1 MSWPNSWPAVQQ
13 QQQPAG
19 MVPSY
24 PPPAGSAAAAATP
37 SIQAGADYGSAVSSY
52 NQWQWQQY
60 QQQYAQWHAQYG
72 EQYAQQT
79 GNALPPVATPM
90 PSVAAAVPTVFAA
103 APTLPSFP
111 PVNLVAPPPPA
122 EPHPDELKSQTN
134 QQKPP
139 LPEEQSAEEIA
150 FDEQFHKWEQEFEVW
165 KRNNSNHPDKKAYR
179 DYEQKCE
186 ERRKKLLERRE
197 QLRRKRIEKNA
208 SQAAAPTPPATVPPP
223 PPPSDPEQPTG
234 NGAQLANVFTHAS
247 AGAHSSGSG
256 IPGLDL
262 ISENPPPPAL
272 KKPKLEPDADPVV
285 AVIDLVENDPPD
297 QKPTLNGMN
306 QDPDNRRPQETNV
319 DAISSLLNDP
329 KVNALLQLVG
339 NTMASAG
346 SNGGGDGAV
355 GAATN
360 PLMAALAQL
369 THNRSGGGDG
379 DLLKQLQNTVE
390 NRPNGSCRNERS
402 GPETAR
408 FLSSPASSVASS
420 SRTTLP
426 DSYDP
431 RIPPPMIDVDLS
443 QPPPMVSRGR
453 NHKGPQTQ
461 RRDRWSGNA
470 PDRFEHPR
478 FRGSPVAKMAR
489 FDRPPPPLA
498 AAAAAEYQIDPE
510 LGRPVAVPKPLWM
523 TEDEYQEIYDRY
535 EDVQSFDERKHKMEL
550 AIQVLRQ
557 NKIRAGQLPPGYE
570 RPLLSARGG
579 MPRPLI
585 KTEIKHEPTDEY
597 FQPTQV
603 FDYSNC
609 RSVPPPTVT
618 QEPPRIGRVI
628 DYGHQGAGSHGV
640 YRPNDRRNLQTRL
653 RNAQNGSS
661 GADEN
666 QFVHGSQRFDYN
678 HSSVSNAATSSSGN
692 CSAEQRA
699 DQQWA
704 MAAATLPH
712 NKSIDRS
719 VSSLQRLAEMH
730 LNPNP
735 EESNPHYPCKFIL
748 MNDNRPNCL
757 STKRAKRPSSIR
769 KQKLKQQLQQQ
780 QQKEPA
786 GGSSGAAVVPTG
798 PEPNS
803 EPGLEELSSD
813 NDIEDD
819 RPDWGNSTDEGAA
832 GGRQECKSEP
842 RDDDR
847 SESVV
852 SSQSFQQHGLP
863 PRMIDIEELLLPP
876 GRFNRPPRICLLVRG
891 LPGSG
896 KSHLARLIKA
906 KEQGFGG
913 PSPRVLSLD
922 DYFLVDKEVEERDPV
937 SGKLT
942 KVVRAEYEFDGEM
955 EELYIQ
961 NLIKAF
967 KRTISERLFNF
978 VIVDCCNHRL
988 EYYCEFHNYARSNGF
1003 KVYTCTMQTDVDAC
1017 VEQNVHHR
1025 TAEEIQVYADNWA
1038 MAPDEHVQLN
1048 FNSLL
1053 EPDRSDTNAVVTD
1066 MDIAGDDESLPDVDS
1081 GQNELE
1087 HANASQDDSNDDSA
1101 AGTAECDLFA
1111 SKWDNDTSEQNLA
1124 RLDGTSKPLKR
1135 PPTLEDYLQLDSD
1148 DDDGNGDDGD
1158 GDGDD
1163 AEGREKVAGVGD
1175 AVSKKKKRVRWADVE
1190 ERKAQR
1196 KMRQVGFVVGVTD
1209 WSRMMDPTKGSS
1221 ALTQTKYIER
1231 VKKPSDGK

>member
-13 QQQPAG
+13 QQQQPAG
-19 MVPSY
+19 LVPSY
-24 PPPAGSAAAAATP
+24 PPPVGSAAVATSSIAAGTDF
-37 SIQAGADYGSAVSSY
+37 GALSSY

-90 PSVAAAVPTVFAA
+90 PSAVATVPTVFAA
-103 APTLPSFP
+103 VPTLPSFP
-111 PVNLVAPPPPA
+111 PVNLVAPPPPS

-197 QLRRKRIEKNA
+197 QLRRKRMEKNA
-208 SQAAAPTPPATVPPP
+208 SQAVPAPPPTVPPP
-223 PPPSDPEQPTG
+223 PPPSEPEQPTG
-234 NGAQLANVFTHAS
+234 DGAQVANVFNHAS
-247 AGAHSSGSG
+247 AGAHSASGG

-262 ISENPPPPAL
+262 ICENPPPQL
-272 KKPKLEPDADPVV
+272 KKPKLEPNADPVV
-285 AVIDLVENDPPD
+285 AVIDLEENDPTD

-306 QDPDNRRPQETNV
+306 QSPGSARAQETNV

-346 SNGGGDGAV
+346 TNGGGDAV
-355 GAATN
+355 GTVTN
-360 PLMAALAQL
+360 PLMVALAQL
-369 THNRSGGGDG
+369 THNRSGADGSGGD
-379 DLLKQLQNTVE
+379 LVKQLQNTVE
-390 NRPNGSCRNERS
+390 NRPNGSCRNERGAV
-402 GPETAR
+402 GPQTSR
-408 FLSSPASSVASS
+408 FSSSPASSVASS

-426 DSYDP
+426 DFDP

-443 QPPPMVSRGR
+443 QPPPMLPRGR
-453 NHKGPQTQ
+453 NHKPPTQ
-461 RRDRWSGNA
+461 RRDRWSGNP
-470 PDRFEHPR
+470 PDRFEHR
-478 FRGSPVAKMAR
+478 YQGSPVAKMGR
-489 FDRPPPPLA
+489 FDRPPPSLGFSPS
-498 AAAAAEYQIDPE
+498 AEYQIDPE

-550 AIQVLRQ
+550 AIQVLKQ

-570 RPLLSARGG
+570 RPLLSVRGS
-579 MPRPLI
+579 MPRPMI

-609 RSVPPPTVT
+609 RSVPPPSVT
-618 QEPPRIGRVI
+618 QEPPIGRVI

-640 YRPNDRRNLQTRL
+640 YRPDDRRDLQTRL
-653 RNAQNGSS
+653 RNAQN
-661 GADEN
+661 ANEN

-678 HSSVSNAATSSSGN
+678 HSSVSNAATSSGN
-692 CSAEQRA
+692 CIAEQR
-699 DQQWA
+699 DDHQWP
-704 MAAATLPH
+704 MAAVLPH
-712 NKSIDRS
+712 NKPIDRS

-780 QQKEPA
+780 QQHEPA
-786 GGSSGAAVVPTG
+786 GGISGTVVPVG
-798 PEPNS
+798 LEPDS

-813 NDIEDD
+813 NDLEDD
-819 RPDWGNSTDEGAA
+819 RPDWGNSTDDGAA
-832 GGRQECKSEP
+832 SGRQCKSEP

-852 SSQSFQQHGLP
+852 SSQSSQQHGLP

-876 GRFNRPPRICLLVRG
+876 GRFSRPARICLLVRG

-896 KSHLARLIKA
+896 KSHLARLIKN

-913 PSPRVLSLD
+913 ASPRVLSLD

-937 SGKLT
+937 SGKVT
-942 KVVRAEYEFDGEM
+942 TVVRAEYEFDGEM
-955 EELYIQ
+955 EEIYIQ

-1017 VEQNVHHR
+1017 ADQNVHHR
-1025 TAEEIQVYADNWA
+1025 TAAEIQVYADNWA
-1038 MAPDEHVQLN
+1038 MAPDEHVQVN

-1053 EPDRSDTNAVVTD
+1053 EPEPSDTNAVVTD
-1066 MDIAGDDESLPDVDS
+1066 MDIAADDESLPDVDS
-1081 GQNELE
+1081 ENQLE

-1135 PPTLEDYLQLDSD
+1135 PPTLEDYLQLDND
-1148 DDDGNGDDGD
+1148 EDDDGD
-1158 GDGDD
+1158 DGDD
-1163 AEGREKVAGVGD
+1163 AEGREKAAGVGD
-1175 AVSKKKKRVRWADVE
+1175 GGAGGAVSKKKKRVRWADVE